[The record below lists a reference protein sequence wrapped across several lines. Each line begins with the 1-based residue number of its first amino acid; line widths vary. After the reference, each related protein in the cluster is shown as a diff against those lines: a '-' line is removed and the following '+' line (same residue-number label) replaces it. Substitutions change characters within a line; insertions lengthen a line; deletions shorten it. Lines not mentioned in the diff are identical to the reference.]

1 MRVLL
6 ITVGSR
12 GDAEP
17 FVSLAQALAS
27 ADHHVD
33 LWLQQDQQH
42 LAPSS
47 SPNILLHT
55 LPFTTLDFYKY
66 VGNPKPEHDH
76 SNPRVKFTGIV
87 CDICANLV
95 LPCWREVLDSCL
107 SGENK
112 PNVIVASSLARH
124 LGMALATKL
133 GIPLCLVQLQPLVPT
148 RDFPH
153 SSHTDDC
160 VSALVYDKGTNT
172 EENLETY
179 LELERFQYK
188 FIKEKWEQ
196 VYSEMNIPFPTV
208 DDMLSILQGKN
219 NDVVMVNACSNQLIP
234 DGNDHLDDNVWNVG
248 PLADDYLPANYEPP
262 QALVDFL
269 DASDQK
275 PICIGYGS
283 MPFEK
288 TEMIC
293 NVLKQTNERAV
304 LVGSAMMNV
313 DTNDAIFTIE
323 SVPYSYLLP
332 RCSMMLS
339 HGGAGVV
346 NATLRAG
353 IPSVISPLMG
363 DQFFWSQLLQA
374 KGLGVVAGSLP
385 ELTVDTLVESIE
397 KAKEC
402 TDACAEVGNAIHEQE
417 AGSNRMVKLLEDKV
431 GS

>member
-17 FVSLAQALAS
+17 FVSLAQALSNAGH
-27 ADHHVD
+27 DVD
-33 LWLQQDQQH
+33 LWLQEDQQH
-42 LAPSS
+42 LAPT
-47 SPNILLHT
+47 SPKISLHI
-55 LPFTTLDFYKY
+55 LPFKTLDFYKY
-66 VGNPKPEHDH
+66 AGNPKPEHDH
-76 SNPRVKFTGIV
+76 PNPRVKFTGVV
-87 CDICANLV
+87 CDICAELV
-95 LPCWREVLDSCL
+95 LPCWREVLDSC
-107 SGENK
+107 STGENK

-124 LGMALATKL
+124 LSMALATKMS
-133 GIPLCLVQLQPLVPT
+133 IPLCLVQLQPLVPT

-153 SSHTDDC
+153 SSNTDQC
-160 VSALVYDKGTNT
+160 VNALVYGKGANKD
-172 EENLETY
+172 ENLETY

-188 FIKEKWEQ
+188 FMKEKWEQ
-196 VYSEMNIPFPTV
+196 VYSEMKIPFPTV

-219 NDVVMVNACSNQLIP
+219 KDSVMVNACSAQLIP
-234 DGNDHLDDNVWNVG
+234 DCSDHLDDNVWNVG
-248 PLADDYLPANYEPP
+248 PLADNYLPANYKPP

-269 DASDQK
+269 NASEHK
-275 PICIGYGS
+275 PVCIGYGS

-288 TEMIC
+288 TEIIC
-293 NVLKQTNERAV
+293 GALKQANERGV

-313 DTNDAIFTIE
+313 DTDDTVFTIE
-323 SVPYSYLLP
+323 SVPYSYLLS

-363 DQFFWSQLLQA
+363 DQFLWSQLLQA
-374 KGLGVVAGSLP
+374 KGLGIVAGSLT
-385 ELTVDTLVESIE
+385 EVTMDMLVESIE
-397 KAKEC
+397 KAKEF
-402 TDACAEVGNAIHEQE
+402 TDVCAKVGKAIHEEE
-417 AGSNRMVKLLEDKV
+417 AGSNRMVKLLEAKV